1 VSRMNY
7 RTFITYNVIGGTFW
21 GVGVTLLG
29 AALGKIAFVHQ
40 HIETILIAIVLI
52 SVLPIAIEFLRAR
65 SKSKKEAAEGG
76 GSADGV
82 PGGDATPEG
91 GRGRHAKR

>member
-1 VSRMNY
+1 M
-7 RTFITYNVIGGTFW
+7 
-21 GVGVTLLG
+21 
-29 AALGKIAFVHQ
+29 HQ

-65 SKSKKEAAEGG
+65 SKSKKEG
-76 GSADGV
+76 GSTAGRPV
-82 PGGDATPEG
+82 PDTAPETG